1 MLLLPIPHRTQAT
14 QHRAFSL
21 VELLVVIAIIGVLI
35 ALLLPAIQAAREA
48 ARRCSCRNKLRQI
61 GVSVQHFHDSQKTL
75 PPPKVLQ
82 GRGGL
87 VAVTGGG
94 NSADQFSNLGSA
106 FVSLLPYLE
115 VNNLY
120 SNYDL
125 TKSIYSAKNLE
136 TTSQPIDLY
145 MCPSMAL
152 PREVPNLSA
161 GEKLA
166 PGSYMLS
173 VSTDFGATADT
184 NGAFTNPN
192 AVSQIGSTAVVE
204 TQYSLPLSRIVDG
217 TSNTFLIGE
226 NSYNVPGIPWPEAPG
241 SEKWGDHTWANGYW
255 AYAWGNIQWFLYD
268 KLHVATYNQPS
279 TPDPNK
285 ILRVFRSDHP
295 GGAQFVYLDGSVH
308 FVPTEIDYQ
317 VLKALVTRAG
327 EEVNHSF

>member
-1 MLLLPIPHRTQAT
+1 MSTIPLPRRTRCT
-14 QHRAFSL
+14 QHPAFSL
-21 VELLVVIAIIGVLI
+21 VELLVVIAIIGVLG

-48 ARRCSCRNKLRQI
+48 ARRCSCRNNLKQI
-61 GVSVQHFHDSQKTL
+61 GLATQLFHDTHQTL

-94 NSADQFSNLGSA
+94 TSADQFSNLGSA
-106 FVSLLPYLE
+106 FVLLLPYLE
-115 VNNLY
+115 ENNRY

-125 TKSIYSAKNLE
+125 TKSIYTAKNLE
-136 TTSQPIDLY
+136 TTSRPLDLY
-145 MCPSMAL
+145 TCPSMAL
-152 PREVPNLSA
+152 PREVPDLGA

-173 VSTDFGATADT
+173 VSTDFGATVDT
-184 NGAFTNPN
+184 NGAFKNPN
-192 AVSQIGSTAVVE
+192 AVKLSGSTAIVA
-204 TQYSLPLSRIVDG
+204 TPYSLPLSHIVDG

-268 KLHVATYNQPS
+268 KLRFTSYNQPS
-279 TPDPNK
+279 VPEPNK

-295 GGAQFVYLDGSVH
+295 GGAQFVLLDGSVQ
-308 FVPTEIDYQ
+308 FAPTEIDYL

-327 EEVNHSF
+327 EEIVPSY